1 MSIEIENEKYDKEN
15 EIKIKESPSFIIKK
29 TLERSFS
36 DSSIQSYKKY
46 ADLLSKKEIEEINFS
61 NKKSII
67 NNFNYNKINNNIKNI
82 YNPIFDFKNIIQSTN
97 KEINNNNNIIQKIQE
112 LKELN
117 NNYTSRNQYH
127 YLKNNKIII
136 KSPMKSPNQL
146 ISKIEYIK
154 NKNGTLKFFLDN
166 SNALQ
171 KKEKKLLTGLIS
183 SKFKEQDDIE
193 EFKNQFELSNKSPFG
208 CLDFKRKF
216 KISFNVNNPYKFT
229 KIKE

>member
-1 MSIEIENEKYDKEN
+1 
-15 EIKIKESPSFIIKK
+15 
-29 TLERSFS
+29 
-36 DSSIQSYKKY
+36 
-46 ADLLSKKEIEEINFS
+46 
-61 NKKSII
+61 
-67 NNFNYNKINNNIKNI
+67 
-82 YNPIFDFKNIIQSTN
+82 
-97 KEINNNNNIIQKIQE
+97 
-112 LKELN
+112 
-117 NNYTSRNQYH
+117 
-127 YLKNNKIII
+127 
-136 KSPMKSPNQL
+136 MKSPNQL